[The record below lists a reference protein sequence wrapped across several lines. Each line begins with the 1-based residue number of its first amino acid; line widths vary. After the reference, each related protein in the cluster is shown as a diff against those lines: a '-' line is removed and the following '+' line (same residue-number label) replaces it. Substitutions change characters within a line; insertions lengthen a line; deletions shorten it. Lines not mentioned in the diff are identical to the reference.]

1 MKDKFKKMQLPVW
14 GYEPCLTGGLQTLWI
29 PVLVKGDYSSS
40 NTLLQLAP
48 AARGET
54 SALWL
59 GLDPSLGATYLCC
72 SDNEPPWDYV
82 ACYAYFLIS
91 DLLFLKYYSPIYTCS
106 QVIDADVPNKSVRKN
121 LLQLSLG
128 KTAEDFNTRWL
139 PWQRRDC
146 QVGRFKWSRA
156 PAAQPQM

>member
-1 MKDKFKKMQLPVW
+1 MNPVW
-14 GYEPCLTGGLQTLWI
+14 LGVCKPFWI

-54 SALWL
+54 LALWL

-72 SDNEPPWDYV
+72 PDNEPPWDYV

-91 DLLFLKYYSPIYTCS
+91 DLLFLKYYSPTYTWS
-106 QVIDADVPNKSVRKN
+106 QVIDADVPNKSGRKKICY
-121 LLQLSLG
+121 S
-128 KTAEDFNTRWL
+128 
-139 PWQRRDC
+139 
-146 QVGRFKWSRA
+146 
-156 PAAQPQM
+156 